1 MKQEKLLQNRSS
13 QLQRLKDR
21 ECQSEKREYYL
32 IREWDIFHINATF
45 DHIGNQTTSELIPW
59 YIKTKGNTNSL
70 DFFITTT
77 NGPKPYIDYDGKP
90 KDTEGFVLLY
100 DLRNLTMPPIQVF
113 EGTTIIPSCNFIN
126 DFDILC
132 IGSAGYIY
140 KYTLTEDL
148 NTFTYSQF
156 AHINNA
162 HFDKCSSS
170 IQTSNGLILIG
181 GWPFNVIHVYD
192 IYGHKLTELN
202 TNTVE
207 HSDVMSINEIIP
219 GIILTI
225 SNPNGIL
232 TIHNITNIHKKER
245 DNISKNI
252 IQSFGYYAYT
262 TTSLKR
268 EGGIYFALGGRVNQ
282 DGLVQICKLEDNLNV
297 SCNEK
302 YIITNPYCT
311 IKEIREIEKG
321 KIFFWGDRDC
331 NQICSWEYIHEDK
344 PKCYTVDDYK
354 DNEII
359 DIVSICE

>member
-1 MKQEKLLQNRSS
+1 MKQEKLIQNRSS

-21 ECQSEKREYYL
+21 ECKSEKRELYL
-32 IREWDIFHINATF
+32 ISVFRIYHINSTF

-59 YIKTKGNTNSL
+59 YKITKGNKNSL

-77 NGPKPYIDYDGKP
+77 NGPTAYYDYDGR
-90 KDTEGFVLLY
+90 DGFVLLY

-113 EGTTIIPSCNFIN
+113 SGTTIIPSCNFIN

-132 IGSAGYIY
+132 ISSTGYIY

-162 HFDKCSSS
+162 HFLKYSSS

-207 HSDVMSINEIIP
+207 QSNVISINEIIP

-225 SNPNGIL
+225 GQSNGIL
-232 TIHNITNIHKKER
+232 TIHNITNIHKKEQ

-252 IQSFGYYAYT
+252 IQTFGYYAYT

-268 EGGIYFALGGRVNQ
+268 EGGIYFALGGKVNQ
-282 DGLVQICKLEDNLNV
+282 DGSVQICKLEDNLDV
-297 SCNEK
+297 SCDK
-302 YIITNPYCT
+302 TIITASDCA
-311 IKEIREIEKG
+311 IKQIRELEKG
-321 KIFFWGDRDC
+321 KIFFWGEKEC
-331 NQICSWEYIHEDK
+331 KQICTWEYIHEDK
-344 PKCYTVDDYK
+344 PMCYSIDPDK
-354 DNEII
+354 DREIY